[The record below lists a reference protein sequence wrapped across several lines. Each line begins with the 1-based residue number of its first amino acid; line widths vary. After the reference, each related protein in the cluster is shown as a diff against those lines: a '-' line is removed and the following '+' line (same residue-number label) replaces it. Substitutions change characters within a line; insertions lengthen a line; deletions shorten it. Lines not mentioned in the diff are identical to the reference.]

1 MKKLVNLLFVLL
13 ILSVF
18 LPQQIHAEIDGK
30 KLVKEAKEAAIYGT
44 PTEEHQIPY
53 VTGTDT
59 TVPHYEGVPV
69 EQVKKDAEEIHRR
82 KKHKVPEPIELTIAI
97 VCKPFVIAMI
107 SNPLINFILVH
118 SQISPSMQ
126 NNS

>member
-1 MKKLVNLLFVLL
+1 MKKLVNLLLGFL

-30 KLVKEAKEAAIYGT
+30 KLVKEAKEAAIYGE
-44 PTEEHQIPY
+44 PIEEHQIPY
-53 VTGTDT
+53 VTGLDT

-82 KKHKVPEPIELTIAI
+82 KNHKVPEPIELKIAT

-107 SNPLINFILVH
+107 SSPLINFILVH
-118 SQISPSMQ
+118 SQIISSMQ